1 MFVPCNLNIVV
12 IFCLHWGGVIFMNAS
27 FVMLVYVI
35 FILLFVLLTFGT
47 PLIVVL
53 VILRLTRQEKRK
65 NDIEQQRVDLLE
77 KTHDFQ

>member
-1 MFVPCNLNIVV
+1 
-12 IFCLHWGGVIFMNAS
+12 MNAS

-65 NDIEQQRVDLLE
+65 NDIEQQRVDFLE

>member
-1 MFVPCNLNIVV
+1 
-12 IFCLHWGGVIFMNAS
+12 MNAS

-47 PLIVVL
+47 PLIVVF

-65 NDIEQQRVDLLE
+65 NDIEQQRVDFLE

>member
-1 MFVPCNLNIVV
+1 
-12 IFCLHWGGVIFMNAS
+12 MNAL

-65 NDIEQQRVDLLE
+65 NDIEQQRVDFLE

>member
-1 MFVPCNLNIVV
+1 
-12 IFCLHWGGVIFMNAS
+12 MNAS